1 MSTGVSAGLVRAA
14 ASVQLPVQT
23 WTVYLFI
30 LLSCTELLL
39 PLPVYSTVYSELI
52 EANTLFENNNMLILQ
67 MYGGGD
73 RGLSDDYGAVF
84 LSI

>member
-1 MSTGVSAGLVRAA
+1 M
-14 ASVQLPVQT
+14 
-23 WTVYLFI
+23 YLFI

-52 EANTLFENNNMLILQ
+52 EANTLFENNNNNNMLILQ